1 MTPSRQLTLI
11 TTLGVLSLLY
21 CGTPRVSAQTVS
33 VSDTLYVRFR
43 PEKTELEMSYAAND
57 RQIASFQDR
66 HRARTAGMDILT
78 TRTDIYPGTPSGDL
92 APPDSTWQIQRANAI
107 YYFLRDSLRM
117 DINRIYIHN
126 DTLPLDTLSSAG
138 EQPWCAILHF
148 ELAPAATPASAESA
162 LPVSAPTPFAAF
174 LRRLFVAVSTNLLYD
189 AAAIPNLGIEIS
201 LDGLWSLTADWN
213 FAWWS
218 NTGKNRSWQTY
229 GGYLGARRYFGRLA
243 ETRRFSG
250 HYAGLYVDALTYDFE
265 LGGTGYQAARL
276 GFGGGL
282 EYGFSLPLNE
292 FLNLDFSLGLGYQD
306 GEYKTYEPRDGHF
319 VWTGTYKRMWVGPTK
334 AQVGLKWILGKQ
346 KKEGKR

>member
-1 MTPSRQLTLI
+1 MM
-11 TTLGVLSLLY
+11 GVLSLLY
-21 CGTPRVSAQTVS
+21 CGTPHATAQTVS
-33 VSDTLYVRFR
+33 VSDTLHIRFR
-43 PEKTELEMSYAAND
+43 PEMTELELSYAAND
-57 RQIASFQDR
+57 QRISSFRDR
-66 HRARTAGMDILT
+66 HRSWTEGMDILAAQI
-78 TRTDIYPGTPSGDL
+78 DIYPSEDP
-92 APPDSTWQIQRANAI
+92 APQDSTLHERRANAI
-107 YYFLRDSLRM
+107 YCFLRDSLRL
-117 DINRIYIHN
+117 DFNRIYIHN
-126 DTLPLDTLSSAG
+126 YALPPDALSPAG
-138 EQPWCAILHF
+138 EQPSWCAVLFF
-148 ELAPAATPASAESA
+148 ELAPEAPASAEPA
-162 LPVSAPTPFAAF
+162 LPAPAPTPPATPA
-174 LRRLFVAVSTNLLYD
+174 RRPFVAVTTNLLYD

-201 LDGLWSLTADWN
+201 LGGLWSLTADWN

-292 FLNLDFSLGLGYQD
+292 FLNLDFSLGLGFQD

-319 VWTGTYKRMWVGPTK
+319 VWTGTYKRMWFGPTK

>member
-1 MTPSRQLTLI
+1 MNASLRPLT
-11 TTLGVLSLLY
+11 TTLGVILILHSTV
-21 CGTPRVSAQTVS
+21 GRVYAQTTA
-33 VSDTLYVRFR
+33 VSDTLTIQFR
-43 PEKTELEMSYAAND
+43 PEKTEVEMSYASNG
-57 RQIASFQDR
+57 QQVTSFLER
-66 HRARTAGMDILT
+66 YRARTAGMDILT
-78 TRTDIYPGTPSGDL
+78 TQIDIHPGASPEG
-92 APPDSTWQIQRANAI
+92 PMPQDSTLREQRSDAI
-107 YYFLRDSLRM
+107 YHFLRDSLLL
-117 DINRIYIHN
+117 DISRIYIHH
-126 DTLPLDTLSSAG
+126 DALPRDTLSST
-138 EQPWCAILHF
+138 ESQTWCAILLS
-148 ELAPAATPASAESA
+148 ELAP
-162 LPVSAPTPFAAF
+162 SAPNVEEPEFYTSAPAPPAEPV
-174 LRRLFVAVSTNLLYD
+174 RRLFVAVTTNLLYD

-201 LDGLWSLTADWN
+201 LGGLWSLTADWN

-250 HYAGLYVDALTYDFE
+250 HYAGLYLDALTYDFE

-292 FLNLDFSLGLGYQD
+292 FLNLDFSLGLGFQD

-346 KKEGKR
+346 IKEGKR